1 MARDNLSSAARTR
14 AGSKLSGAKK
24 KAAQNVASKI
34 AGTGSAKA
42 TASAIAKPASVAA
55 AAANTPI
62 NTNGSIAIVIP
73 GLPTHITPD
82 AISGMLPQFNES
94 AYQITDPLN
103 PPETLPQATEVQ
115 FDKGMGIYEGAQRA
129 LKLTGAAFDTTRERF
144 TTLGKE
150 AKAFGAGVK
159 AATEFER
166 VKGDFLDYQGQLQ
179 TNDQKGITLDVS
191 RHKTTTDR
199 TAAVHTTASMDE
211 KLKQAETAAELARA
225 QTRDKQNKLDEFRKS
240 LGEYAA

>member
-1 MARDNLSSAARTR
+1 MARDNLSSAAKGR
-14 AGSKLSGAKK
+14 AGSRLSGARK

-34 AGTGSAKA
+34 AGTSSGKA
-42 TASAIAKPASVAA
+42 TPDAISKPASVAA
-55 AAANTPI
+55 IAANTSI
-62 NTNGSIAIVIP
+62 STNGSIAVVVP
-73 GLPTHITPD
+73 GLATHINPD

-103 PPETLPQATEVQ
+103 PPATLPQATEAQ
-115 FDKGMGIYEGAQRA
+115 FDKGMTIYEGTQRA

-144 TTLGKE
+144 TTLGKQ

-166 VKGDFLDYQGQLQ
+166 VRGDFLDYQGQLQ
-179 TNDQKGITLDVS
+179 TNDQKGITLEVS
-191 RHKTTTDR
+191 QHKTTTDR
-199 TAAVHTTASMDE
+199 SKSVHDKAGLDERLEQARIAAD
-211 KLKQAETAAELARA
+211 LARA
-225 QTRDKQNKLDEFRKS
+225 TTKDKQSKLDEFKKS